1 MGIPVEKTSEI
12 SKWEILFIEAAFG
25 GRKKLDIFNSEIM
38 VSKGKSLE
46 ISIFLDAPQA
56 RQNFVI
62 SKWDFFGLRNRLLFY
77 SQINGNSNKWE
88 FGGNL

>member
-1 MGIPVEKTSEI
+1 MGIPVEKHQKT

-25 GRKKLDIFNSEIM
+25 GRFFFDISNSEIM

-46 ISIFLDAPQA
+46 ISVFLDAPQA
-56 RQNFVI
+56 RQNFAI

-77 SQINGNSNKWE
+77 SQINGNSDKWE
-88 FGGNL
+88 FRGNL

>member
-1 MGIPVEKTSEI
+1 MGILVEKTSET

-25 GRKKLDIFNSEIM
+25 RRKILNILNSEII

-46 ISIFLDAPQA
+46 IGIFLDAPQA
-56 RQNFVI
+56 RQNFAI

-77 SQINGNSNKWE
+77 SQINGNSDKWE
-88 FGGNL
+88 SRGNL